1 MTSIIASSL
10 GGLNH
15 CTFVQGCGASPQ
27 KDDNLLIMPK
37 NGVTKSRTGPEPKIP
52 GPSLS
57 DRSIR

>member
-27 KDDNLLIMPK
+27 TDDNLLIMPK
-37 NGVTKSRTGPEPKIP
+37 NGVTTR
-52 GPSLS
+52 
-57 DRSIR
+57 